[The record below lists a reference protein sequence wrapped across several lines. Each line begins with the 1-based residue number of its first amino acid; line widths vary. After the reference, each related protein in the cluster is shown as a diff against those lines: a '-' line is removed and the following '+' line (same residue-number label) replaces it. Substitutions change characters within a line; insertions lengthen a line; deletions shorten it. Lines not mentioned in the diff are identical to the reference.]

1 MRILGL
7 DYGSKTVGVALSD
20 ATCLIAQPLET
31 IERKQENKLRQTYA
45 RIEALVVE
53 HDVDKIVL
61 GLPKMMNNTEGP
73 RVQATREFA
82 ENLERRTGL
91 PIIFEDE
98 RLTTVEANRI
108 LEETG
113 VCVSGRKEHIDKK
126 ITFETE
132 DGDIELYVLEQ
143 TTLFGVNYILVT
155 DDEESEDGSFF
166 VLKEEPDSEG
176 DVVSYA
182 EVEDENELKAV
193 IKIFDEL
200 LEDIDLE
207 V

>member
-1 MRILGL
+1 MGL
-7 DYGSKTVGVALSD
+7 DFGSKTVGVAVSD
-20 ATCLIAQPLET
+20 PLGLTAQSLE
-31 IERKQENKLRQTYA
+31 IVRRKSENKLRQTYA

-113 VCVSGRKEHIDKK
+113 VCVSGRKEHIDKMAAA
-126 ITFETE
+126 I
-132 DGDIELYVLEQ
+132 
-143 TTLFGVNYILVT
+143 ILQSYL
-155 DDEESEDGSFF
+155 DREAHKRDE
-166 VLKEEPDSEG
+166 
-176 DVVSYA
+176 
-182 EVEDENELKAV
+182 
-193 IKIFDEL
+193 
-200 LEDIDLE
+200 
-207 V
+207 

>member
-73 RVQATREFA
+73 RVQATRA
-82 ENLERRTGL
+82 
-91 PIIFEDE
+91 
-98 RLTTVEANRI
+98 
-108 LEETG
+108 
-113 VCVSGRKEHIDKK
+113 
-126 ITFETE
+126 
-132 DGDIELYVLEQ
+132 
-143 TTLFGVNYILVT
+143 
-155 DDEESEDGSFF
+155 
-166 VLKEEPDSEG
+166 
-176 DVVSYA
+176 VSYTH
-182 EVEDENELKAV
+182 LTLPTK
-193 IKIFDEL
+193 
-200 LEDIDLE
+200 LE